1 MDQKSPNFKIFLTKY
16 HNFDKENKSFSPAK
30 APIKTN
36 LGLGSSPALYNSG
49 PPKFDGSGRVSSM
62 MWGVKVF
69 SPKLSAFKPFG
80 LLLTSTFSVVEVVDI
95 VVVVDTVVVVDVVV
109 VVVGS
114 TVVTSSV
121 KESVK

>member
-1 MDQKSPNFKIFLTKY
+1 MTKRT
-16 HNFDKENKSFSPAK
+16 NPAK
-30 APIKTN
+30 TPIKTN

-62 MWGVKVF
+62 MWGVKVL

-80 LLLTSTFSVVEVVDI
+80 LLLTSSFSVVEVVDI
-95 VVVVDTVVVVDVVV
+95 VVVVDTVVVVEIVVVVDVVV

-121 KESVK
+121 KESVKL

>member
-1 MDQKSPNFKIFLTKY
+1 
-16 HNFDKENKSFSPAK
+16 
-30 APIKTN
+30 
-36 LGLGSSPALYNSG
+36 
-49 PPKFDGSGRVSSM
+49 M
-62 MWGVKVF
+62 MCGVKVL

>member
-1 MDQKSPNFKIFLTKY
+1 
-16 HNFDKENKSFSPAK
+16 
-30 APIKTN
+30 
-36 LGLGSSPALYNSG
+36 
-49 PPKFDGSGRVSSM
+49 M
-62 MWGVKVF
+62 MLGVKAL

-95 VVVVDTVVVVDVVV
+95 VVVVDTVVVVEIVVVVDVVV

>member
-1 MDQKSPNFKIFLTKY
+1 MTKY

-62 MWGVKVF
+62 MLGVKAL

-80 LLLTSTFSVVEVVDI
+80 LLLTSSFSVVEVVDI
-95 VVVVDTVVVVDVVV
+95 VVVVDTVVVDTVVVVDVVV

>member
-1 MDQKSPNFKIFLTKY
+1 
-16 HNFDKENKSFSPAK
+16 
-30 APIKTN
+30 
-36 LGLGSSPALYNSG
+36 
-49 PPKFDGSGRVSSM
+49 
-62 MWGVKVF
+62 VKVL

-80 LLLTSTFSVVEVVDI
+80 LLMTSTFSVVEVVDI